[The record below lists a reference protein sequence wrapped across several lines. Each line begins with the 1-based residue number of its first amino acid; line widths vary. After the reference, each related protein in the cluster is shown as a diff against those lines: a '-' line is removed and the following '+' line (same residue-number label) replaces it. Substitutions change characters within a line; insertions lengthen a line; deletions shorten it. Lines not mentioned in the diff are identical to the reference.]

1 MSYVDAVLQ
10 KNETVLHRGRL
21 HWIVYLRGVLLL
33 VLAAVLL
40 LLLPVA
46 QGWQVLVNWLAI
58 LAAALSVPFLVHAWY
73 DQWITEVAVT
83 DRRIIYKRG
92 LIRRMTAEMNLEKVE
107 SVNVVQS
114 ILGRI
119 LDYGT
124 IDVRGTGGGIEG
136 VGGIAQPLA
145 FRSAI
150 TAR

>member
-10 KNETVLHRGRL
+10 KDETVLHRGRL
-21 HWIVYLRGVLLL
+21 HWIFYFRGLLL
-33 VLAAVLL
+33 LLLAAVLL
-40 LLLPVA
+40 LARVP
-46 QGWQVLVNWLAI
+46 QGWQVAANWVAI
-58 LAAALSVPFLVHAWY
+58 LAAVLSVPFLIHAWY
-73 DQWITEVAVT
+73 DQWITEMAVT
-83 DRRIIYKRG
+83 SRRIIYKRG
-92 LIRRMTAEMNLEKVE
+92 LIRRVTAEMNLDKVE
-107 SVNVVQS
+107 SVNVSQS

-136 VGGIAQPLA
+136 VRGIAQPLA

>member
-10 KNETVLHRGRL
+10 QDERVLHRGRL
-21 HWIVYLRGVLLL
+21 HWIGYLRGGAALL
-33 VLAAVLL
+33 VAVALLAM
-40 LLLPVA
+40 PVSA
-46 QGWQVLVNWLAI
+46 QWRSAVNWLAA
-58 LAAALSVPFLVHAWY
+58 LAALASLPLLAHAWY
-73 DQWITEVAVT
+73 DQWITEMAVT

-107 SVNVVQS
+107 SVNVSQS

-136 VGGIAQPLA
+136 VRGIAQPLT